1 MTLQTLPLSHGL
13 RPAASEMLRRT
24 CFGLVVANVAYLVA
38 LIIGKNW
45 ILDGDGR
52 PIHTDFTSVYAAGRL
67 VLEGHAAAAYDW
79 NLHYA
84 AENAVVAHPQAA
96 YLGWHY
102 PPPFL
107 VIAGLLATLPYTIA
121 FLVWIAATLPLYLA
135 TIRAI
140 VGNRIGWL
148 MAGAFPCLMPNIVSG
163 QNGFCTA
170 SLVGGALALL
180 ESQPLLAGCCLGLL
194 TYKPQFGILF
204 PFVLAA
210 GGYWR
215 AMAAAAASAAALALA
230 TIVMFGATPWAEFFH
245 WLPLTSRALLS
256 QDHTAWADHTEW
268 SKFQSLFA
276 MVRLFGGGATLAWVL
291 QAAQTIVVAIAL
303 IAMWRSK
310 HVAFELKAAGLAV
323 GVLLATPYVYLYD
336 LTVLAVP
343 GAFLT
348 RLAIKTGFL
357 PGETAGLAL
366 ITSLVLVLPFLGVP
380 VGLPA
385 AAIAGL
391 LIARR
396 VWDYPTDLNL
406 LQERRT

>member
-1 MTLQTLPLSHGL
+1 MTLQTLPASHGL
-13 RPAASEMLRRT
+13 QPTASDLLHRV
-24 CFGLVVANVAYLVA
+24 CFGLVVANVAYLA
-38 LIIGKNW
+38 MLIGGRNW
-45 ILDGDGR
+45 ILDR
-52 PIHTDFTSVYAAGRL
+52 NSQPIHTDFTSVYAAGRL
-67 VLEGHAAAAYDW
+67 VLEGHPAASYDW

-84 AENAVVAHPQAA
+84 AEDAIVAHAPAA

-107 VIAGLLATLPYTIA
+107 LIAGLLATLPYAIA
-121 FLVWIAATLPLYLA
+121 FFVWIAATLPLYLI

-148 MAGAFPCLMPNIVSG
+148 VAGAFPCLMPNIVSG
-163 QNGFCTA
+163 QNGFLTA
-170 SLVGGALALL
+170 SLVGGVLVLL

-204 PFVLAA
+204 PLVLAA

-215 AMAAAAASAAALALA
+215 TMAAATATAAALTLV
-230 TIVMFGATPWAEFFH
+230 TIVMFGAAPWTEFFH

-268 SKFQSLFA
+268 EKLQSLFA
-276 MVRLFGGGATLAWVL
+276 MVRLLGGAATLAWVL
-291 QAAQTIVVAIAL
+291 QAALTAIVAIAL
-303 IAMWRSK
+303 VVMWRSK

-336 LTVLAVP
+336 LAILAVAA
-343 GAFLT
+343 AFLM
-348 RLAIKTGFL
+348 RLAIKAVFL
-357 PGETAGLAL
+357 PGETIGLGL
-366 ITSLVLVLPFLGVP
+366 ITLLVLILPFLGVP
-380 VGLPA
+380 AGLPA
-385 AAIAGL
+385 AAIAIL

-396 VWDYPTDLNL
+396 LPDHSTGLNL
-406 LQERRT
+406 LQGHRT

>member
-1 MTLQTLPLSHGL
+1 MTLQSLPADHGL
-13 RPAASEMLRRT
+13 QPTASDLLRRV
-24 CFGLVVANVAYLVA
+24 CFGLVVANVVYLA
-38 LIIGKNW
+38 MLIGNRNW
-45 ILDGDGR
+45 ILDR
-52 PIHTDFTSVYAAGRL
+52 NSQPIHTDFTSAYAAGRL
-67 VLEGHAAAAYDW
+67 VLEGHPAAAYDW

-84 AENAVVAHPQAA
+84 AEDAIVAHAPAA

-107 VIAGLLATLPYTIA
+107 LIAGLLATLPYAIA
-121 FLVWIAATLPLYLA
+121 FFVWIAATLPLYLI

-148 MAGAFPCLMPNIVSG
+148 VAGAFPCLMPNIVSG
-163 QNGFCTA
+163 QNGFLTA
-170 SLVGGALALL
+170 SLVGGVLVLL

-204 PFVLAA
+204 PLVLAA

-215 AMAAAAASAAALALA
+215 TMAAATATAAALTLV
-230 TIVMFGATPWAEFFH
+230 TIVMFGAAPWTEFFH

-268 SKFQSLFA
+268 EKLQSLFA
-276 MVRLFGGGATLAWVL
+276 MVRLLGGAATLAWVL
-291 QAAQTIVVAIAL
+291 QAALTAIVAIAL
-303 IAMWRSK
+303 VVMWRSK

-336 LTVLAVP
+336 LAILAVAA
-343 GAFLT
+343 AFLM
-348 RLAIKTGFL
+348 RLAIKAVFL
-357 PGETAGLAL
+357 PGETIGLGL
-366 ITSLVLVLPFLGVP
+366 ITLLVLILPFLGVP
-380 VGLPA
+380 AGLPA
-385 AAIAGL
+385 AAIAIL

-396 VWDYPTDLNL
+396 LPDHSTGLNL
-406 LQERRT
+406 LQGHRT